1 MNDDFSFDFLFCVNH
16 LRALLINRNFSP
28 IYILIPN
35 VKYDIC
41 SYLIIKR
48 QGLNNENITPI
59 YVFAVIKIS
68 HTWSF
73 MQ

>member
-16 LRALLINRNFSP
+16 LRALLINSNFAP

-35 VKYDIC
+35 IIAR
-41 SYLIIKR
+41 SIYLVIKR
-48 QGLNNENITPI
+48 QGLNNEGITLI

>member
-16 LRALLINRNFSP
+16 LRALLINPNFAP
-28 IYILIPN
+28 TYILIPN
-35 VKYDIC
+35 IKAR
-41 SYLIIKR
+41 SMKR
-48 QGLNNENITPI
+48 QGLNNEGITLI

>member
-16 LRALLINRNFSP
+16 LRTSLINRNFAP

-35 VKYDIC
+35 II
-41 SYLIIKR
+41 SRSMYLVIMR
-48 QGLNNENITPI
+48 QGLNNEGITLI
-59 YVFAVIKIS
+59 YVFAAIKIS